1 MTVRELQQCLSAFDP
16 EALVGY
22 VDHEFSDTIEA
33 TEIKLVIKT
42 YEDGKKLSTP
52 KIFAELA

>member
-16 EALVGY
+16 ETLVGY
-22 VDHEFSDTIEA
+22 VDHESSDTIEA
-33 TEIKLVIKT
+33 TEVKIVIKSF
-42 YEDGKKLSTP
+42 EGSKKLSTP